1 MKPGIIL
8 LCILAFS
15 FASFSAQLA
24 QTGAALQV
32 SQAQAASAHMAAKI
46 QYSADSGKSRLL
58 TAFLAFF
65 CGFHQ
70 FYLENYVS
78 GVVYLLLAFLFG
90 AGPILSLIDCI
101 LLVAMSDQQFHR
113 DVIAGDTYWGL
124 NWFKQLLFDV
134 LDLTEKRPG
143 KNL

>member
-1 MKPGIIL
+1 MEAHPMRTGIL
-8 LCILAFS
+8 LLCVTAFLFS
-15 FASFSAQLA
+15 SFSVQLA

-32 SQAQAASAHMAAKI
+32 STAHAAATQAASKS
-46 QYSADSGKSRLL
+46 QNTADSGKSRLL

-65 CGFHQ
+65 CGLHQ

-78 GVVYLLLAFLFG
+78 GVIYIALTLLFG

-113 DVIAGDTYWGL
+113 DVIAGETYWGFL
-124 NWFKQLLFDV
+124 WFKRLLFDS
-134 LDLTEKRPG
+134 
-143 KNL
+143 